1 MRGTS
6 YHTPASGVNLTDR
19 QIIEKALRRISI
31 FTVRNKYDPRK
42 PLALPCALEI
52 AWSMQR
58 QFLHP
63 EPTMRRVRLVPL
75 FMPHA
80 GCPGACIYCA
90 QEIQTGAQR
99 LTMEDLALAL
109 LELLRRQPPQRRFE
123 LAFFGGT
130 FTALPRECQHKL
142 LRLAG
147 EWKREGRITRIR
159 CSTRPDAFD
168 PDQLDELRCL
178 GLDMIELGIQSFAP
192 GALAASRRGYTPEQ
206 ALRACAMVRS
216 AGLDLGIQLLPG
228 LPGQTQADFRADIAF
243 CRTLNPELVRLYPLL
258 VLRNT
263 VLEGLW
269 RRGDYHPWGL
279 RRCVETLACALLQL
293 WDSGIRVARMGVAQE
308 PGLAE
313 QVLAGPWHPA
323 LGARARGAA
332 LFRIVRGELL
342 ALGRAPRR
350 LRIPRRYQGEFWGHR
365 GEWASAYARLGLERA
380 MVGVWE
386 ESGRERFLL
395 E

>member
-1 MRGTS
+1 MAR
-6 YHTPASGVNLTDR
+6 L
-19 QIIEKALRRISI
+19 
-31 FTVRNKYDPRK
+31 
-42 PLALPCALEI
+42 
-52 AWSMQR
+52 
-58 QFLHP
+58 FLHP
-63 EPTMRRVRLVPL
+63 EPPPQRVRLVPL

-90 QEIQTGAQR
+90 QEIQTGARR
-99 LTMEDLALAL
+99 LAINDLAPTL
-109 LELLRRQPPQRRFE
+109 LGLLRRQPPNRCFE
-123 LAFFGGT
+123 LAFYGGT
-130 FTALPRECQHKL
+130 FTALPRSCQHEL

-147 EWKREGRITRIR
+147 QWKREGRITRIR

-168 PDQLDELRCL
+168 SEQLGELRSL

-192 GALAASRRGYTPEQ
+192 RALTASHRGYTPAQ
-206 ALRACAMVRS
+206 ALHACAMVRS

-243 CRTLNPELVRLYPLL
+243 CDTLKPELVRLYPCL
-258 VLRNT
+258 VLRGT

-269 RRGDYHPWGL
+269 RNGGYRPWGG
-279 RRCVETLACALLQL
+279 RRCVETLACALLRL
-293 WDSGIRVARMGVAQE
+293 WESGIRVARMGVAQE

-342 ALGRAPRR
+342 ALGRPPRC
-350 LRIPRRYQGEFWGHR
+350 LRMPGRYQGEFWGHR
-365 GEWASAYARLGLERA
+365 GEWTPAYARLGLERA
-380 MVGVWE
+380 AVGVWRDK
-386 ESGRERFLL
+386 GCERFLL